1 MNFTNSQ
8 SDLESQD
15 VAMMGE
21 YRFMTEITERGK

>member
-8 SDLESQD
+8 SDFESQD
-15 VAMMGE
+15 VAIMGE